1 MSNWNYLIY
10 RYFLIPQIS
19 PILWTI
25 LFLMFT
31 LLFLFFNI
39 LNYFNFNPIFKNSD
53 TNNNNNQE
61 TSKNNSF
68 LTWKW

>member
-1 MSNWNYLIY
+1 MPQMS
-10 RYFLIPQIS
+10 PM
-19 PILWTI
+19 LWTI

-39 LNYFNFNPIFKNSD
+39 LNYFNFNPIFKNGELKSNIQSSNK
-53 TNNNNNQE
+53 TI
-61 TSKNNSF
+61 

>member
-1 MSNWNYLIY
+1 MPQMS
-10 RYFLIPQIS
+10 PM
-19 PILWTI
+19 LWTI

-39 LNYFNFNPIFKNSD
+39 LNYFNFNPIFKNSELKND
-53 TNNNNNQE
+53 NL
-61 TSKNNSF
+61 SNNSNTF

>member
-1 MSNWNYLIY
+1 MPQMS
-10 RYFLIPQIS
+10 PM
-19 PILWTI
+19 LWTI

-39 LNYFNFNPIFKNSD
+39 LNYFNFNPIFKNSETKND
-53 TNNNNNQE
+53 NLTN
-61 TSKNNSF
+61 KNNTF